1 VSNYDLVVVGAGLGG
16 LAAASL
22 AAKAGKK
29 VLVLDT
35 GERPGGVLAGIRK
48 KDFLFYPGPFL
59 SFGVDRDGP
68 LQQLVESLG
77 ISQAAALRSPCYQV
91 ALPDRRIT
99 VFTEQAETLEEL
111 RREFPREIDTIAR
124 FYRNLHK
131 VAVGSTRSRLKQF
144 LTRLRRASEFLGPY
158 RFSPEFTA
166 FLNVQS
172 FYFFHRPITALNLR
186 SLVVLCDVPPF
197 TLTRGFGH
205 LAEEMANVLVK
216 AGGEITMGQDLSQIS
231 VGPHQVILGRNQ
243 IDCRNILLNTEQ
255 RERIVACVGVRD
267 EVMPVG
273 METEVL
279 EVPGYDLQEQFM
291 TISASRRAEDIQAP
305 KGMRAITAVL
315 RRSRKDQSTETVA
328 ARLRD
333 IIPFLDDFV
342 VFKEESV
349 HASRP
354 HAFAGRVKGRP
365 TTLLRKTSVKGVFVL
380 PDGASATESVVAARS
395 FVQKLKS

>member
-1 VSNYDLVVVGAGLGG
+1 MSNYDLVVVGAGLGG

-22 AAKAGKK
+22 ASKAGKK
-29 VLVLDT
+29 VLVLDP
-35 GERPGGVLAGIRK
+35 GERPGGVLAGMRK

-68 LQQLVESLG
+68 LQQLFASLG
-77 ISQAAALRSPCYQV
+77 ISQAASLRSPCYQV

-111 RREFPREIDTIAR
+111 RREFPHEIDTIAR
-124 FYRNLHK
+124 FYRNLHRI
-131 VAVGSTRSRLKQF
+131 AAGSTRSRLKLF
-144 LTRLRRASEFLGPY
+144 LTSLRSASGFLRSY

-186 SLVVLCDVPPF
+186 SLVMLCDVPPF

-205 LAEEMANVLVK
+205 LAEEMASVLVNS
-216 AGGEITMGQDLSQIS
+216 GGEINLGQDLSQLS
-231 VGPHQVILGRNQ
+231 VGPHRLILGGDH

-255 RERIVACVGVRD
+255 RERIVVCVGVHD
-267 EVMPVG
+267 EAMPVG

-291 TISASRRAEDIQAP
+291 TISVSERKEDIQAA
-305 KGMRAITAVL
+305 KGMRAITTVL
-315 RRSRKDQSTETVA
+315 RRSRKDQSPETVA
-328 ARLRD
+328 SRLRE
-333 IIPFLDDFV
+333 IIPFLDDFAA
-342 VFKEESV
+342 FREESI

-354 HAFAGRVKGRP
+354 HAFAGKVKGRP
-365 TTLLRKTSVKGVFVL
+365 ATLLRKTSVKGACVL
-380 PDGASATESVVAARS
+380 PDGASATESVVAARK
-395 FVQKLKS
+395 FVEQLN

>member
-1 VSNYDLVVVGAGLGG
+1 MSDYDLVVVGAGLGG

-22 AAKAGKK
+22 ASKAGKK
-29 VLVLDT
+29 VLVLDP
-35 GERPGGVLAGIRK
+35 GERPGGVLAGMRK

-68 LQQLVESLG
+68 LQQLVASLG
-77 ISQAAALRSPCYQV
+77 ISQAASLRSPCYQV

-111 RREFPREIDTIAR
+111 RREFQREIDTIAR

-131 VAVGSTRSRLKQF
+131 VAAGNTRSRLKLF
-144 LTRLRRASEFLGPY
+144 LTSLRSASGFLGSY

-186 SLVVLCDVPPF
+186 LLVMLCDVPPF

-205 LAEEMANVLVK
+205 LAEEMAGVLVK
-216 AGGEITMGQDLSQIS
+216 SGGEINLGQDLSQLS
-231 VGPHQVILGRNQ
+231 VGPHRLILGGDQ

-255 RERIVACVGVRD
+255 RERIVVCVGVHD
-267 EVMPVG
+267 EAMPVG

-291 TISASRRAEDIQAP
+291 TISVSERTEDIQAS
-305 KGMRAITAVL
+305 KSMRAITTVL
-315 RRSRKDQSTETVA
+315 RRSRKDQSPETVA
-328 ARLRD
+328 SRLRD
-333 IIPFLDDFV
+333 VIPFLDDFAA
-342 VFKEESV
+342 FREESV

-354 HAFAGRVKGRP
+354 HAFAGKVKGRP
-365 TTLLRKTSVKGVFVL
+365 TTLLRKTSLKSVFVL
-380 PDGASATESVVAARS
+380 PDGAAATESVVAARK
-395 FVQKLKS
+395 FVEQLN

>member
-22 AAKAGKK
+22 ASKAGKK
-29 VLVLDT
+29 VLVLDP
-35 GERPGGVLAGIRK
+35 GERPGGVLAGMRK

-68 LQQLVESLG
+68 LQQLVATLG
-77 ISQAAALRSPCYQV
+77 ISQAASLRSPCYQV
-91 ALPDRRIT
+91 VFPNRRIT
-99 VFTEQAETLEEL
+99 IFAEQTETLEEL
-111 RREFPREIDTIAR
+111 RREFPSEIDTIAR
-124 FYRNLHK
+124 FYQNLHR
-131 VAVGSTRSRLKQF
+131 VAAGSTRSRLKLY
-144 LTRLRRASEFLGPY
+144 LTRLRSASGFLRFY

-172 FYFFHRPITALNLR
+172 YYFFHRPLTALNLR
-186 SLVVLCDVPPF
+186 SLVMLCDVPPF

-205 LAEEMANVLVK
+205 LAEEMAAVLIK
-216 AGGEITMGQDLSQIS
+216 AGGEINLGQDLSQLT
-231 VGPHQVILGRNQ
+231 VYPHRLILGKNQ
-243 IDCRNILLNTEQ
+243 IDCRDILLNTEQ
-255 RERIVACVGVRD
+255 RERIVVCTGVRD

-279 EVPGYDLQEQFM
+279 EVPGYDQQDQFITVSISGRTEDLQ
-291 TISASRRAEDIQAP
+291 AS
-305 KGMRAITAVL
+305 KGMRAITTVL
-315 RRSRKDQSTETVA
+315 RRGRKDQSPEAVA
-328 ARLRD
+328 ARLRE

-354 HAFAGRVKGRP
+354 HAFAGKVKGWP
-365 TTLLRKTSVKGVFVL
+365 ATLLRKTSVKSVFVL
-380 PDGASATESVVAARS
+380 PDGASAVDSVVAARS
-395 FVQKLKS
+395 FVQHLK

>member
-1 VSNYDLVVVGAGLGG
+1 MSNYDLVVVGAGLGG

-22 AAKAGKK
+22 ASRAGKK
-29 VLVLDT
+29 VLVLDP
-35 GERPGGVLAGIRK
+35 GERPGGVLAGMRK
-48 KDFLFYPGPFL
+48 KDFIFYPGPFL
-59 SFGVDRDGP
+59 SFGIDRDGP
-68 LQQLVESLG
+68 LQQLVASLG
-77 ISQAAALRSPCYQV
+77 ISQAASLRSPCYQV

-124 FYRNLHK
+124 FYRNLHR
-131 VAVGSTRSRLKQF
+131 VAAGSTRSRLKLF
-144 LTRLRRASEFLGPY
+144 LTRLRSASGFLRSY

-186 SLVVLCDVPPF
+186 SLVILCDVPPF

-205 LAEEMANVLVK
+205 LAEEMASVLVK
-216 AGGEITMGQDLSQIS
+216 SGGEINLGQDLSQLS
-231 VGPHQVILGRNQ
+231 VAPHRLILGGDQ

-255 RERIVACVGVRD
+255 RERIVVCVGVHD

-279 EVPGYDLQEQFM
+279 EVPSYDLQEQFM
-291 TISASRRAEDIQAP
+291 TISVSERTEDIQAA
-305 KGMRAITAVL
+305 KGMRAITTVL
-315 RRSRKDQSTETVA
+315 RRSRKDQSPETVA
-328 ARLRD
+328 SRLREV
-333 IIPFLDDFV
+333 IPFLDDFAA
-342 VFKEESV
+342 FREESV

-354 HAFAGRVKGRP
+354 HAFAGKVKGRP
-365 TTLLRKTSVKGVFVL
+365 TTLLRKTSVKGAFVL
-380 PDGASATESVVAARS
+380 PDGASAAESVVAARK
-395 FVQKLKS
+395 FVEQLS